1 MTLEEKYKIAQKEI
15 AVLLKANGFKK
26 VGSKF
31 YRELAAAT
39 CMVGFAKARGC
50 GPDELCWQASGTI
63 FLHALDPIFRAE
75 RDSTTL
81 GTIDGDVNLLL
92 CRPSGQLWEITEA
105 TNVASMVSDFQSVLL
120 AKLDGLEQKG
130 SLRSL
135 AETYTPDHLVN
146 PGKLSING
154 LVKTAVAAKFCG
166 MTHNY
171 EALLEA
177 ISKHSQGTS
186 FFVKYHLG
194 LVANK

>member
-1 MTLEEKYKIAQKEI
+1 
-15 AVLLKANGFKK
+15 LKANGFKK

-154 LVKTAVAAKFCG
+154 LTTMRHFWKPFRSTLKVLAFSSSTTSVWLRISNFTAHA
-166 MTHNY
+166 H
-171 EALLEA
+171 
-177 ISKHSQGTS
+177 
-186 FFVKYHLG
+186 HLPP
-194 LVANK
+194 LPQRSS